1 MEPHKRAKYSK
12 SHDADEIV
20 EVLMDKDSDEEL
32 EERDEV
38 MKPRVQSSSSSEDDT
53 EDIELTFRA
62 TRAVDSSYVFDFT
75 GPPNDVNRLAASDI
89 NAESSPFSILT
100 LFFRPVF

>member
-1 MEPHKRAKYSK
+1 M
-12 SHDADEIV
+12 DE
-20 EVLMDKDSDEEL
+20 DTDEEL
-32 EERDEV
+32 EERNEE
-38 MKPRVQSSSSSEDDT
+38 MEPHVQLSSSSEDDT
-53 EDIELTFRA
+53 EDMELTFRA

-100 LFFRPVF
+100 LFFRPAF